1 MQLWLAGWLWFGC
14 AAGQAPPA
22 VEEIMAR
29 VAENQARAQE
39 MRSRFVYRQKLLMRF
54 HRGGG
59 KLAREERHE
68 YVVTPTAQGSRKEL
82 ERFEGRYQRGGR
94 LVPYDQPGF
103 EYKEIDID
111 GEIMRDFADDLTD
124 DKRSRDGIG
133 RDLFPLTADQQ
144 RHYRFALKGRHDYRG
159 REVYVVTFEPHGSE
173 DGGTWAGQALID
185 AREFQPVL
193 VTSRL
198 ALRVPLW
205 VKTVLGTRVKGVGFS
220 LSYQKFDDGIWFPVS
235 YGGEFEIRAL
245 FFYKRH
251 MSISL
256 GNSDF
261 QRTDVSSRVAY
272 ALDAK

>member
-1 MQLWLAGWLWFGC
+1 
-14 AAGQAPPA
+14 
-22 VEEIMAR
+22 
-29 VAENQARAQE
+29 
-39 MRSRFVYRQKLLMRF
+39 
-54 HRGGG
+54 
-59 KLAREERHE
+59 
-68 YVVTPTAQGSRKEL
+68 
-82 ERFEGRYQRGGR
+82 
-94 LVPYDQPGF
+94 VPYDQPGF

-144 RHYRFALKGRHDYRG
+144 RHYRFAVKGRHDYRG